1 MRLSYILPALAA
13 FLLAAGAAVLAATA
27 AVSVIERS
35 SKASIQSEL
44 TGEGLAWTG
53 VSTDGLQV
61 TLSGTAPD
69 EATRFRAVSI
79 AGQVVDP
86 TRVIDMMQVRAGEI
100 VGPPAFIVEIL
111 RNDGGIS
118 LIGLAPAA
126 MDRDEVMDR
135 VAGISAGAQVT
146 DLLETAAYP
155 APAGWPDAVEFAL
168 DALGVLPRAK
178 ISVAADAVSI
188 TAIAESRD
196 QRQSWE
202 DSLRA
207 AAPEAVTLTLDIS
220 APRPVITPFTLRF
233 LIDEAGPRFD
243 ACSAYSE
250 EGRARI
256 LAAAEAAGLAG
267 ARCTLGLGTPSP
279 RWAEAAAA
287 SIAALSQL
295 GQGSVTFSDADI
307 TLVAAMGTPEP
318 LFDRVVGELETALPD
333 VFSLHAVLPEPEDP
347 QEEAVAPEFV
357 ATLSPEGLLQ
367 LRGRITN
374 DRLRTAVEGFAR
386 ARFGGAEIYVAMR
399 TDPDLPDGWAAR
411 VLASL
416 QALSFLENGS
426 ATVTP
431 EFVAI
436 QGKTGLEDA
445 TAEISRLLSAQL
457 GSAQDFGIDV
467 TYEERLDPVADLPT
481 PEECVAQI
489 NAILDARQITF
500 APGSA
505 DIDSS
510 AQDTITKIAEAM
522 RDCQDV
528 PMEIGG
534 HTDSQGRETMNQRL
548 SQSRAE
554 SVLSALLARRVL
566 TNNLTARG
574 YGETQ
579 PIADNDTEE
588 GREANRR
595 IEFRL
600 LQPEPE
606 AGSEDAA
613 AEADAEAGQT
623 DESAPDATEGAAEAT
638 ADDTTSGDTA
648 PETAGDAPATEEGSA
663 DEQN

>member
-100 VGPPAFIVEIL
+100 VGPPAFMVEIL
-111 RNDGGIS
+111 RNDSGIS

-126 MDRDEVMDR
+126 MDRAEVMDR
-135 VAGISAGAQVT
+135 VGGISAGAPVT
-146 DLLETAAYP
+146 DLLETASYP
-155 APAGWPDAVEFAL
+155 APPGWSDAVEFAL

-233 LIDEAGPRFD
+233 LIDESGPRFD

-267 ARCTLGLGTPSP
+267 ARCTLGLGVPSP
-279 RWAEAAAA
+279 RWADAAAL
-287 SIAALSQL
+287 SITALSQL

-318 LFDRVVGELETALPD
+318 LFDRVVGELESALPD
-333 VFSLHAVLPEPEDP
+333 VFSLHAVLPEPEDRE
-347 QEEAVAPEFV
+347 EEAVAPEFV

-431 EFVAI
+431 EFVSI

-467 TYEERLDPVADLPT
+467 AYEERLDPVADLPT

-613 AEADAEAGQT
+613 ADADAEAGQT
-623 DESAPDATEGAAEAT
+623 DESAPAATEGAAEAT
-638 ADDTTSGDTA
+638 ADDTTAGDTA